1 MLCPQNCFGCCIK
14 KHFCFQSFEIL
25 MFIVPCR
32 PNFICPS
39 SVETTG
45 SLYLFLLMIGQDQG
59 CCRPRPQRKR
69 KSVRGNG
76 TNAAAYPSLPP
87 PPSLRAGEKRYTK
100 YIQWPR
106 DRVWSI
112 IWKNYHSK
120 IPSFSLVGIL
130 LVCWEMCIHTV
141 QCTYT
146 VIQVFSYCKFLGSK
160 IWGGKLLIFI

>member
-1 MLCPQNCFGCCIK
+1 MPPKLFWLLHQK
-14 KHFCFQSFEIL
+14 
-25 MFIVPCR
+25 
-32 PNFICPS
+32 
-39 SVETTG
+39 T
-45 SLYLFLLMIGQDQG
+45 FLLPILWNFNVYSSM
-59 CCRPRPQRKR
+59 PPQFHMSQQRRDHWLSISLSADDWPGSRLLSSSSTAEKEICSRKR
-69 KSVRGNG
+69 NQCS
-76 TNAAAYPSLPP
+76 SLSFPP
-87 PPSLRAGEKRYTK
+87 TTPSLRAGEKRYTK